1 MSWGVYAIVMWLVL
15 GVDVG
20 MRSVLRIGESGIA
33 PSFVL
38 PFIVFI
44 SLYAPGRTAMVASL
58 IAGLVI
64 DLTSPVT
71 IPGGAATIL
80 LPGPN
85 ALGML
90 LACQLVLGARG
101 LVFLNSPITLI
112 VLTPLAGAVWQIV
125 VAAVFG
131 ARELYDPLGFHAGSE
146 LVDGLVLAAYSAI
159 PALAMWWP
167 LRFIGPRFDFDA
179 PHTGRYAMSRR

>member
-1 MSWGVYAIVMWLVL
+1 MSWGVYAIVLWVVL
-15 GVDVG
+15 GIDVG
-20 MRSVLRIGESGIA
+20 LRSMLRIGDSGIA
-33 PSFVL
+33 PSFIL
-38 PFIVFI
+38 PLIVFV
-44 SLYAPGRTAMVASL
+44 SLYAPGRTAMIASL

-64 DLTSPVT
+64 DLTTPISA
-71 IPGGAATIL
+71 PGGTTFL

-125 VAAVFG
+125 VTAIFG
-131 ARELYDPLGFHAGSE
+131 ARELYNPANFSAGSA
-146 LVDGLVLAAYSAI
+146 LVDGLVLSAYSAI
-159 PALAMWWP
+159 PALVLWWP
-167 LRFIGPRFDFDA
+167 LRWVGPRFDFDA

>member
-1 MSWGVYAIVMWLVL
+1 MSWGIYAVVLWIVL
-15 GVDVG
+15 GIDVG
-20 MRSVLRIGESGIA
+20 LRSVLRIGDSPIA

-38 PFIVFI
+38 PLIVFI
-44 SLYAPGRTAMVASL
+44 SLYAPGRAAMIASL
-58 IAGLVI
+58 ITGLVI
-64 DLTSPVT
+64 DLTSPVVV
-71 IPGGAATIL
+71 PGGSTIL

-112 VLTPLAGAVWQIV
+112 VLTPLAGAIWQIV

-131 ARELYDPLGFHAGSE
+131 ARELYDPIGFNSGSM
-146 LVDGLVLAAYSAI
+146 LVDGLVRSAYSALA
-159 PALAMWWP
+159 ALVLWWP
-167 LRFIGPRFDFDA
+167 LRWIGPWFGFDA
-179 PHTGRYAMSRR
+179 PHTGRYSMGRR